1 MYQICSLL
9 FFVSEFKSGTVDK
22 GVLKHA
28 EGEKI
33 LTQKRWT
40 WRKLHNE
47 KLHQW
52 NFSPHITC
60 CGYLAKPRAI
70 RNAYVILIGKSE

>member
-1 MYQICSLL
+1 MHQNMFLL
-9 FFVSEFKSGTVDK
+9 FLVSEGKGGTLDK
-22 GVLKHA
+22 GVLEHA
-28 EGEKI
+28 EEEKI
-33 LTQKRWT
+33 LTQKRWA
-40 WRKLHNE
+40 WRKLYNG

-70 RNAYVILIGKSE
+70 RNAYVILLGKS